1 MGLGQGPTPWI
12 VNDPSA
18 ISPKQFEELV
28 CSWLAIG
35 AQGLANLKV
44 EHLRKVQG
52 TGGEYA
58 IDVAIEFTIFDG
70 ARMLILVE
78 CKHQKRPVER
88 EQIMVLMAKVRD
100 TGAQKGMIF
109 STSGFQKGALAYAQR
124 YKIAAITVRD
134 GRAVYSSKGFGPPF
148 FVPSNKHDCFVG
160 IIFEFSPTGISFR
173 RIDSGNLNVI
183 SEWLTEAFGLSERAK

>member
-1 MGLGQGPTPWI
+1 MGLGQEPTPWI
-12 VNDPSA
+12 VKDPSA

-35 AQGLANLKV
+35 AQGLADLRV
-44 EHLRKVQG
+44 EHLRKVEG

-70 ARMLILVE
+70 ARMLVLVE

-88 EQIMVLMAKVRD
+88 EQIMVLLAKVRD

-109 STSGFQKGALAYAQR
+109 STSGFQKGALTYAQR
-124 YKIAAITVRD
+124 YRIAAITVRD
-134 GRAVYSSKGFGPPF
+134 GRAVYSTKGLGPTF
-148 FVPSNKHDCFVG
+148 FATSDKHDRFVG
-160 IIFEFSPTGISFR
+160 ITFELSPTGISFR
-173 RIDSGNLNVI
+173 RIDSGNLDVI
-183 SEWLTEAFGLSERAK
+183 REWMTEAFGLSERTK